1 MRTGNMLVFSPGFR
15 QVWKL
20 RFDAV
25 PLLLLVLILSLA
37 LTVLGT
43 VGYIAPLLSDTNDEH
58 SSRLFVENGTL
69 AIENR
74 AAELQLQQ
82 LAERARAL
90 EQETSRIA
98 AELAE

>member
-1 MRTGNMLVFSPGFR
+1 MRAGNMLVFSPGFR

-25 PLLLLVLILSLA
+25 PLLVLVLILSLA
-37 LTVLGT
+37 LTVMGT
-43 VGYIAPLLSDTNDEH
+43 FGYMAPLLSNIDDEH

-74 AAELQLQQ
+74 AAELQLQK
-82 LAERARAL
+82 LAERAREL
-90 EQETSRIA
+90 EQQTSRIA

>member
-1 MRTGNMLVFSPGFR
+1 MLVFSPGFR

-25 PLLLLVLILSLA
+25 PLVVLVLILSLA
-37 LTVLGT
+37 LTVMGT
-43 VGYIAPLLSDTNDEH
+43 FGYIAPLLSNTDDAH
-58 SSRLFVENGTL
+58 SSRLFVENGTI

-74 AAELQLQQ
+74 AAELQLQH
-82 LAERARAL
+82 LAERARKL